1 MKDKIVNRKEVEQ
14 TIEKVLTS
22 DARTKAFRKKLLKLG
37 YVKNAKDT
45 NAVMEKI
52 ADFSM
57 MSDAGNKKIAR
68 AVSQAKNEKDLKARL
83 MKISTMAK
91 GKYSEAEEDEVY
103 QRALDAFNSKAKGV
117 QNRPD
122 AAMLMQLRNFKDLT
136 KDGEV
141 RTDDMKKTK
150 VKNKD
155 ARIVH
160 DTLMKVKAPIR
171 TKYLQLLQKDSN
183 TFKKT
188 FNAILKV
195 ANKVN

>member
-1 MKDKIVNRKEVEQ
+1 VNRKEVEQ

-37 YVKNAKDT
+37 YVKKSKEV

>member
-1 MKDKIVNRKEVEQ
+1 MNRQEIEQ

-37 YVKNAKDT
+37 YVKKSKEV

-122 AAMLMQLRNFKDLT
+122 AAMLMQLRSFKDLT

>member
-1 MKDKIVNRKEVEQ
+1 MNRKEIEQ

-22 DARTKAFRKKLLKLG
+22 DARTKAFKKKLLKLG
-37 YVKNAKDT
+37 YVKQSKEV

-83 MKISTMAK
+83 DKISTMAK

-122 AAMLMQLRNFKDLT
+122 AAMLMQLRSFKDLT